1 MKVVNLVKG
10 EKWPDGS
17 WWEARPPRDW
27 TARRDHAIHGAPYI
41 FESPSGSRLQIGAR
55 QHSELQGFDFLF
67 SIAPADLSA
76 EQQNAF
82 VSTVFAAAMQRLGP
96 DIMETEPLHQRIPK
110 RLKQLTNHSHLASA
124 AREVR
129 KHVLGELV
137 GFTYELDATGD
148 RGWEGYFSRD
158 PWTMYALFKAHEKAV
173 KIDAEPALAVLASI
187 HFYTK
192 RA

>member
-27 TARRDHAIHGAPYI
+27 TARRDHATHGAPYI

-96 DIMETEPLHQRIPK
+96 DIMETEPLHQRPK
-110 RLKQLTNHSHLASA
+110 TIETADQSFAFGLCRKGSQE
-124 AREVR
+124 ARAR
-129 KHVLGELV
+129 R
-137 GFTYELDATGD
+137 TCWIY
-148 RGWEGYFSRD
+148 
-158 PWTMYALFKAHEKAV
+158 
-173 KIDAEPALAVLASI
+173 I
-187 HFYTK
+187 
-192 RA
+192 